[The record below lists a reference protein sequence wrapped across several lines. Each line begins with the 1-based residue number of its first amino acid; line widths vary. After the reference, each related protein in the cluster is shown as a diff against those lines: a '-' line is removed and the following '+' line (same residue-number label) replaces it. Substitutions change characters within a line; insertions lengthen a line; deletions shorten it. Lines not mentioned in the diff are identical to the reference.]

1 MTLFVMFRQVEEK
14 AKAKLKEASKQELA
28 KAKDELKAKIP
39 TKERRAKIVREF
51 TDIDKI
57 KVALPLG
64 VPFVHVRDSAAFW
77 HWHHVQIVTR
87 VRIPCHPQ
95 KEVRYFGENVV
106 RGFKLCA
113 EGVHVHHTAHL
124 VVHASWP
131 KFFRNWPDSCLPS

>member
-1 MTLFVMFRQVEEK
+1 MFHQVEEK

-64 VPFVHVRDSAAFW
+64 VAFVRDSAAVW
-77 HWHHVQIVTR
+77 QA
-87 VRIPCHPQ
+87 PCADRDTCAHP
-95 KEVRYFGENVV
+95 
-106 RGFKLCA
+106 LPLA
-113 EGVHVHHTAHL
+113 ERSAVL
-124 VVHASWP
+124 W
-131 KFFRNWPDSCLPS
+131 